1 MEGLDSASLVFAGPF
16 ANLGGGDIESPTVV
30 SVPTGSGVGQPL
42 YLATAYNH
50 VMYVSLGNGT
60 WSPITPLS
68 TYTYCSDAP
77 GATVVASTP
86 GSTAAYTLVVA
97 CRGGNGALY
106 WASGPVTAGTVP
118 SDFTNWASLG
128 GVIEPGISGGPAVTA
143 VEPPSGT
150 SLTFADE
157 LTFFVNGMTGH
168 VFETTAAAGAAGWTQ
183 TGWECT
189 GHLAAAS
196 YQVSGALT
204 SAFACQG
211 GQIKAYAAITTGAGW
226 DTQPLGGAVIDGP
239 GIAIGPTAWT
249 VVAEGLDQ
257 GLFQDTS
264 TSTTGSFSFGGWNYV
279 GGVLTNG
286 AEATALLTEATNP

>member
-1 MEGLDSASLVFAGPF
+1 
-16 ANLGGGDIESPTVV
+16 
-30 SVPTGSGVGQPL
+30 
-42 YLATAYNH
+42 
-50 VMYVSLGNGT
+50 
-60 WSPITPLS
+60 
-68 TYTYCSDAP
+68 
-77 GATVVASTP
+77 
-86 GSTAAYTLVVA
+86 
-97 CRGGNGALY
+97 
-106 WASGPVTAGTVP
+106 
-118 SDFTNWASLG
+118 
-128 GVIEPGISGGPAVTA
+128 